1 MSFALILKFLHI
13 MSVLWMVSGG
23 LGRNITQRKASQ
35 SQDIHTTAALVQ
47 LMGFFDQRMVIPG
60 SSAVFLLGLLTAWVQ
75 GWPILGFLQGGAVNW
90 VLVSIL
96 IYLSIMVFVVRV
108 FLPRGKLFEAAL
120 QEAVAQGQV
129 TPRLTAAF
137 NDRAVAAGHTY
148 ELVALVVIVYLM
160 VAKPL

>member
-1 MSFALILKFLHI
+1 M
-13 MSVLWMVSGG
+13 SGG
-23 LGRNITQRKASQ
+23 FGGNIAKRKASQ
-35 SQDIHTTAALVQ
+35 SQNIHTTVALVQ
-47 LMGFFDQRMVIPG
+47 LMGFFDRRMVVPG

-120 QEAVAQGQV
+120 LEAVARG
-129 TPRLTAAF
+129 
-137 NDRAVAAGHTY
+137 
-148 ELVALVVIVYLM
+148 
-160 VAKPL
+160 